1 MSTVVRITVRET
13 DFRIEE
19 HWTSP
24 TEEAILEEV
33 AKEIRRFPTE
43 GYGTG
48 ICNVRHDPTGL
59 LVHAKF
65 SRMLSC
71 D

>member
-1 MSTVVRITVRET
+1 MTVVRIKVKET
-13 DFRIEE
+13 EYRIEE
-19 HWTSP
+19 HWTATS
-24 TEEAILEEV
+24 EEAIREEV

-43 GYGTG
+43 GYCTG
-48 ICNVRHDPTGL
+48 IYDVHPDPTGL

>member
-1 MSTVVRITVRET
+1 MTVVRIKVKET

-19 HWTSP
+19 RWTAP
-24 TEEAILEEV
+24 TEEAIIEEL
-33 AKEIRRFPTE
+33 AREIRRFPTE

-48 ICNVRHDPTGL
+48 IYNVHSDPTGL
-59 LVHAKF
+59 LVHATF